1 MLGKGLNNE
10 NHSQS
15 QRGNLDAKRKKNF
28 KDGYA
33 FLC

>member
-10 NHSQS
+10 NHSQGK
-15 QRGNLDAKRKKNF
+15 RGNLDAKRKKNF